1 MHTATSG
8 RAAFRVSS
16 RGANAAFTLI
26 ELLVVIAIIA
36 ILASLLLPVLSRA
49 KDSAKRIQCTS
60 NLHQIGVALRLY
72 VDEFKRYP
80 YFGPSG
86 FGVGTTGRSNYWDAL
101 VLPYVSG
108 NKGAFL
114 CAGLVLTGVPTTVSN
129 NWNEGLLGPPGPGR
143 HYPHPNE
150 SYGFNTYGVGLTPL
164 SDPRSIRSLGLNML
178 ASASD
183 MFSVTGQGY
192 PESAILSPGEM
203 VASADYDPNIDDDG
217 DGDHP
222 DCLFSYCL
230 TGKHHR
236 GRALVVFCD
245 AHVEY
250 GKTNAWGSPG
260 YMFRPTNSL
269 PVRMRWNND
278 HQTHVGLNYFP

>member
-1 MHTATSG
+1 MGVNEEQTCCTDRHFQSHPLLARQLTTRFIRINIFRSQVRPRPFMHSATSG

-16 RGANAAFTLI
+16 RGANVAFTLI

-178 ASASD
+178 ASAS
-183 MFSVTGQGY
+183 QC
-192 PESAILSPGEM
+192 SALPARVILNRQSSHPAKWSPAPITIRTSMTMETAIIPI
-203 VASADYDPNIDDDG
+203 VCS
-217 DGDHP
+217 
-222 DCLFSYCL
+222 C
-230 TGKHHR
+230 T
-236 GRALVVFCD
+236 V
-245 AHVEY
+245 
-250 GKTNAWGSPG
+250 
-260 YMFRPTNSL
+260 
-269 PVRMRWNND
+269 
-278 HQTHVGLNYFP
+278 